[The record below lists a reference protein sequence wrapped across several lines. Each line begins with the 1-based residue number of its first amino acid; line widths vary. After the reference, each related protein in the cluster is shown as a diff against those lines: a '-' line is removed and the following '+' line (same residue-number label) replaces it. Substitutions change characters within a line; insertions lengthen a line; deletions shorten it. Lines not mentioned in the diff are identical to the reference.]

1 LPALQKMAAI
11 ASTVASL
18 QANQAISVGPVINP
32 HSPKVNGVHKAA
44 TPSKPHFLDTGFKDA
59 EETLAQLLEEAKALR
74 NKWNT
79 SGRSASEMAAMT
91 KQLRAI
97 LDKGKSSLTEVDSK
111 VVNIY
116 RSRVRGADLDEIT
129 LDGRKPP
136 VTASSPA
143 VKSEELKSSP
153 KVPATTLKTPKPEL
167 SSADKTLV
175 KSPPKKE
182 AKITSNKEEPLEVDI
197 KKEEVEEEK
206 PKPTEGLEHRV
217 IFATEGE
224 AVIKD
229 VEKLGENAPSKQEK
243 EEEGIQDVSV
253 DELEVEDSIMEQVN
267 GDVSENEEGAKSNG
281 DDLKE
286 SCVVSKVSKPF
297 CDEGETGESL
307 KRELRKESESE
318 AISCIQE
325 KES

>member
-1 LPALQKMAAI
+1 M
-11 ASTVASL
+11 
-18 QANQAISVGPVINP
+18 
-32 HSPKVNGVHKAA
+32 
-44 TPSKPHFLDTGFKDA
+44 
-59 EETLAQLLEEAKALR
+59 
-74 NKWNT
+74 
-79 SGRSASEMAAMT
+79 
-91 KQLRAI
+91 
-97 LDKGKSSLTEVDSK
+97 
-111 VVNIY
+111 
-116 RSRVRGADLDEIT
+116 
-129 LDGRKPP
+129 
-136 VTASSPA
+136 TASSPV

-153 KVPATTLKTPKPEL
+153 KVPATTLKTPKPE
-167 SSADKTLV
+167 SGSPDKTLV

-182 AKITSNKEEPLEVDI
+182 VKITPKKENPLEVDI

-217 IFATEGE
+217 IFATEGDHNFCSNLEQCQHFPSLGE

-286 SCVVSKVSKPF
+286 SCVVSKESKSF

>member
-1 LPALQKMAAI
+1 M
-11 ASTVASL
+11 
-18 QANQAISVGPVINP
+18 
-32 HSPKVNGVHKAA
+32 
-44 TPSKPHFLDTGFKDA
+44 
-59 EETLAQLLEEAKALR
+59 
-74 NKWNT
+74 
-79 SGRSASEMAAMT
+79 
-91 KQLRAI
+91 
-97 LDKGKSSLTEVDSK
+97 
-111 VVNIY
+111 
-116 RSRVRGADLDEIT
+116 
-129 LDGRKPP
+129 
-136 VTASSPA
+136 TASSQA

-153 KVPATTLKTPKPEL
+153 KVPGATLKTPKPEL
-167 SSADKTLV
+167 GSPDKTLV

-182 AKITSNKEEPLEVDI
+182 VKITPKKENPLEVDI

-217 IFATEGE
+217 IFATEGDQHICSNPEQCQHFPSLGE

-229 VEKLGENAPSKQEK
+229 VEKLGENALSKQEK

-267 GDVSENEEGAKSNG
+267 GDVSENEEGVKTNG

-286 SCVVSKVSKPF
+286 SCVVSKESKPF
-297 CDEGETGESL
+297 CDERETGESL
-307 KRELRKESESE
+307 KSEMRKESESE